1 MADVTSNTEET
12 LLVILFAMLK
22 ELVVTV
28 EAFLAET
35 ALGVTLEA
43 GGLLRVLL

>member
-1 MADVTSNTEET
+1 MANVMTDAEEA

-22 ELVVTV
+22 ELIVTV
-28 EAFLAET
+28 EAFLAEA
-35 ALGVTLEA
+35 ALRVTLEA